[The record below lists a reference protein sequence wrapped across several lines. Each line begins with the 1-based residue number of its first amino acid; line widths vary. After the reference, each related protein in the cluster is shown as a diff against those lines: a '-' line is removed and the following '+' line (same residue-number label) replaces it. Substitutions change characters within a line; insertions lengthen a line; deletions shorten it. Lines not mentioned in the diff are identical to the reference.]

1 MSLEGE
7 QTTTVETTPSLMDAP
22 PAADTTAADT
32 QTEEK
37 PDGAEGNPAPAD
49 DGSDTA
55 DADGG
60 TGDSGDSEGL
70 EDGEDKDEAPE
81 GAPDEY
87 ADFVAPEGV
96 DLDPEAMEAFRP
108 VAKELNLT
116 QEQAQRLVDLQSET
130 AQRWAQAV
138 QQHVIDT
145 RTGWREA
152 AAKDPVIGGEK
163 FAENLA
169 IAKEGRDLF
178 GEDAELKELLDST
191 GLGDHPAVIRHFFNV
206 GNANREHDFVKS
218 GKPEKSKSFYDHP
231 TSKK

>member
-1 MSLEGE
+1 MPLEGE
-7 QTTTVETTPSLMDAP
+7 QTPAVEDTPSLMDAP
-22 PAADTTAADT
+22 PAADTPAAGT

-37 PDGAEGNPAPAD
+37 PVAEGDPDPAVD
-49 DGSDTA
+49 DGNTPDPA
-55 DADGG
+55 AGDGG
-60 TGDSGDSEGL
+60 DGDSEGP
-70 EDGEDKDEAPE
+70 EEGEGEDEKPAGAPE
-81 GAPDEY
+81 EY

-96 DLDPEAMEAFRP
+96 ELDAEAMDAFRP

-130 AQRWAQAV
+130 AQRWSQAV

-152 AAKDPVIGGEK
+152 AAKDALIGGEK

-191 GLGDHPAVIRHFFNV
+191 GLGDHPAVIRHFFKV

-231 TSKK
+231 TSQK